1 MKKII
6 ALFIGLTFF
15 ACGGKESINEAPP
28 QKDIIIGRWE
38 EALDQASLYDQIT
51 WTFTPEGGMQ
61 LDFDDDFTAYGEWTN
76 LNSPANSYSF
86 SFQQYPDATKRTFF
100 LALTFTENNTA
111 VSIIDDGSTFHWVSN
126 RSLNKL
132 EE

>member
-6 ALFIGLTFF
+6 ALSISLSFF
-15 ACGGKESINEAPP
+15 ACGGKEIINELSPK
-28 QKDIIIGRWE
+28 KDIIIGRWE

-51 WTFTPEGGMQ
+51 WTFTAEGKMH
-61 LDFDDDFTAYGEWTN
+61 LDFDDNFTANGEWTN
-76 LNSPANSYSF
+76 LNGPANNYSF
-86 SFQQYPDATKRTFF
+86 SFQQYPDAAKRTFF

-111 VSIIDDGSTFHWVSN
+111 VSITDDGSTFHWVTN

>member
-6 ALFIGLTFF
+6 TLLIGLTFF
-15 ACGGKESINEAPP
+15 ACGGKENINEAPP
-28 QKDIIIGRWE
+28 QTDIIIGRWE
-38 EALDQASLYDQIT
+38 ESLDQASLYDEIT
-51 WTFTPEGGMQ
+51 WTFTADGEMQ

-76 LNSPANSYSF
+76 LNKTANTYSF
-86 SFQQYPDATKRTFF
+86 SFQQYPDAAKRTFF
-100 LALTFTENNTA
+100 LALTFTESNTA
-111 VSIIDDGSTFHWVSN
+111 VSITDDGSTFHWVGN